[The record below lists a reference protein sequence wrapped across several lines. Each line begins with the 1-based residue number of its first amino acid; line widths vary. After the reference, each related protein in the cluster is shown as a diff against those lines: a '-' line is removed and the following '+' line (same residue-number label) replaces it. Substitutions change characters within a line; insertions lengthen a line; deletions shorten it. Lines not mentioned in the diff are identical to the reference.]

1 MMHAKQMYKFVIYS
15 SMNNNLH
22 VCECFFSLLFLFFV
36 FLKKEEEGKEFML
49 SCQLVKVVQ
58 RKE

>member
-1 MMHAKQMYKFVIYS
+1 MYV
-15 SMNNNLH
+15 N
-22 VCECFFSLLFLFFV
+22 VFFLYFFV